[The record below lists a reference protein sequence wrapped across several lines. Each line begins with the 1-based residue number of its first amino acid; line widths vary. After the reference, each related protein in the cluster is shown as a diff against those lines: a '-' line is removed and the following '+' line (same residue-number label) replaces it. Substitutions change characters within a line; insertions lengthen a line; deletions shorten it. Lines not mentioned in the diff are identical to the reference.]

1 MQAVKLAAIGSLKND
16 KLWLLAIATSLIA
29 IHLTLISRANDA
41 SLLGTSALFWLA
53 VASLVWAK
61 QDNLILSSRTV
72 ASFCGISLVSLVLIK
87 SAFVFEYDYFLRL
100 SPLLSTIGVA
110 LLASGFK
117 GLKQYWQELL
127 ILCFL
132 IPSPGAIALV
142 IDIST
147 FTAQF
152 ATVILWYAGFDV
164 VQQGVFVNLP
174 TGSVE
179 VYPGCSG
186 IESMLQMLGLAVL
199 FLVIFPTNR
208 QDKICLPILAIAIA
222 FAVNGFRVALMAVL
236 AASSDSQALYYWH
249 KGDGSLIFSTISV
262 LILGCYCLCLLRRDN
277 AGSNNSMEHSEL

>member
-1 MQAVKLAAIGSLKND
+1 MQANNLVSVGSLKKSNF
-16 KLWLLAIATSLIA
+16 WLLAIAACLIA

-61 QDNLILSSRTV
+61 QDTLNLSSGIV
-72 ASFCGISLVSLVLIK
+72 ANFCGISLVSLVLLK

-110 LLASGFK
+110 LLASGFQ
-117 GLKQYWQELL
+117 GLKQYWRELL

-132 IPSPGAIALV
+132 IPSPGAIALIV
-142 IDIST
+142 DIST
-147 FTAQF
+147 ITAQL

-208 QDKICLPILAIAIA
+208 QNKIYLPILAIAIA
-222 FAVNGFRVALMAVL
+222 FAVNGFRVALMAVI
-236 AASSDSQALYYWH
+236 AASSDSQALHYWH

-262 LILGCYCLCLLRRDN
+262 LILGCYCLYLLRRDN
-277 AGSNNSMEHSEL
+277 ADSNNSMEHSEL

>member
-1 MQAVKLAAIGSLKND
+1 MQATKLVSIGSLK
-16 KLWLLAIATSLIA
+16 KFKFWLLAIATSLIA
-29 IHLTLISRANDA
+29 IHLTLISRANDP
-41 SLLGTSALFWLA
+41 SLLGTSVLFWLA
-53 VASLVWAK
+53 VASIVQSK
-61 QDNLILSSRTV
+61 QDTLDLRSGFVSSFWGILI
-72 ASFCGISLVSLVLIK
+72 VSLVLLK
-87 SAFVFEYDYFLRL
+87 SAFVIEYDYFLRL
-100 SPLLSTIGVA
+100 SPFLSTLGVA

-117 GLKQYWQELL
+117 GLKQYWRELL

-132 IPSPGAIALV
+132 IPSPGAIALI

-164 VQQGVFVNLP
+164 IRQGVFVNLP

-208 QDKICLPILAIAIA
+208 QNKIYLPILVIAIA
-222 FAVNGFRVALMAVL
+222 FTVNGFRVALMTVL
-236 AASSDSQALYYWH
+236 AADSNLQALHYWH

-262 LILGCYCLCLLRRDN
+262 LVLGCYCFLLLRRDN
-277 AGSNNSMEHSEL
+277 ADRNNSTEPKEL